1 MYQYTK
7 QTIILNFVYV
17 ALLLFL
23 ISFTTMDW
31 VFKAGL
37 LFVAML
43 ILKDGLKEMAT
54 TFEVKKD
61 RLVVKNKDKIVKEIF
76 YKKIKYMTITRKNK
90 KWTVLADDEG
100 ILFTIKP
107 KINHYEQMIAELVE
121 NNLAN
126 KKMSIHENVKNKYQ
140 KSS

>member
-7 QTIILNFVYV
+7 QTIVLNFIYV
-17 ALLLFL
+17 GLLLFL

-37 LFVAML
+37 LFVAVL
-43 ILKDGLKEMAT
+43 ILKDGLKEMVT
-54 TFEVKKD
+54 SFEVKKD
-61 RLVVKNKDKIVKEIF
+61 RLVVKSKDRIVKEIF
-76 YKKIKYMTITRKNK
+76 YKRIKYMTITRKNK

-107 KINHYEQMIAELVE
+107 KIQNYQEMITDLVD

-126 KKMSIHENVKNKYQ
+126 KKMEIHHDIKNKY
-140 KSS
+140 KTN

>member
-37 LFVAML
+37 LFVAIL
-43 ILKDGLKEMAT
+43 ILKDGLKEMGT
-54 TFEVKKD
+54 TYEVKKD
-61 RLVVKNKDKIVKEIF
+61 RLVVKYKDKIVKEIF

-126 KKMSIHENVKNKYQ
+126 KKMSIHDHIKNKYP